1 MVTDYDE
8 IAEEYREI
16 KNEPWRLYCEEYMMR
31 KLVGDV
37 TGKSVLDLACG
48 EGHLSRRMKRWG
60 AERVLGVDLSQR
72 MVDLARQQEAGHPL
86 GIDYE
91 ARDVRG
97 LDLGETFDL
106 AVSGW
111 LLSYSPT
118 KGDLLEMARA
128 IARHLRPGG
137 RYVAIDNHHDIE
149 HRHFEELRRYNLGKL
164 VPDTVIDET
173 PVRILGYLAS
183 GRSFEMEVYHYSQA
197 TYDWA
202 LRSAG
207 LSRIVWHQ
215 PEVAQEGIDR
225 FGSEYWDYW
234 INHPFLMGLEATRG

>member
-16 KNEPWRLYCEEYMMR
+16 KNEPWRLYCEEHMMR
-31 KLVGDV
+31 KLAGDV
-37 TGKSVLDLACG
+37 TGESVLDLACG

-60 AERVLGVDLSQR
+60 AARVLGVDLSQG
-72 MVDLARQQEAGHPL
+72 MVDLARRQEAQHPL

-91 ARDVRG
+91 TRDVRG
-97 LDLGETFDL
+97 LVLAETFDL
-106 AVSGW
+106 VVSGW

-128 IARHLRPGG
+128 IARHLKPGG
-137 RYVAIDNHHDIE
+137 RYAAIDNHHDIE
-149 HRHFEELRRYNLGKL
+149 YRHFEELRRYNVGKL
-164 VPDTVIDET
+164 VPDIVVDET

-183 GRSFEMEVYHYSQA
+183 ERSFEMEVYHYSQA

-202 LRSAG
+202 LQTAG
-207 LSRIVWHQ
+207 LSHIVWHR
-215 PEVAQEGIDR
+215 PEVAQDGIDR

-234 INHPFLMGLEATRG
+234 INHPFLMGLEATR

>member
-48 EGHLSRRMKRWG
+48 EGH
-60 AERVLGVDLSQR
+60 
-72 MVDLARQQEAGHPL
+72 
-86 GIDYE
+86 
-91 ARDVRG
+91 
-97 LDLGETFDL
+97 
-106 AVSGW
+106 
-111 LLSYSPT
+111 
-118 KGDLLEMARA
+118 
-128 IARHLRPGG
+128 
-137 RYVAIDNHHDIE
+137 
-149 HRHFEELRRYNLGKL
+149 
-164 VPDTVIDET
+164 
-173 PVRILGYLAS
+173 
-183 GRSFEMEVYHYSQA
+183 SFEMEVYHYSQA

-202 LRSAG
+202 LQTAG
-207 LSRIVWHQ
+207 LSRIVWHR

-234 INHPFLMGLEATRG
+234 TNHPFLMGLEATR